1 MTDRGERAAGGA
13 GTEGIMVLSATGP
26 GRALAER
33 LPYRHVHGDVAGS
46 LRRHWDHASGFVVML
61 AVGATVRIV
70 GPLLG
75 DKEHD
80 PGVVC
85 VDDAG
90 RFAVVVCGGH
100 AGGANALARAVA
112 GQLGAEAVITTATDR
127 LGLPALDQLPGLG
140 AEGDVAGV
148 TAALLAREKVAIDV
162 ATPWPMPVALAER
175 CGPPAAGGPRIV
187 VSDRAGDEGSAGV
200 VVLRPPSLV
209 VGVGTST
216 DAVAGDVVEAVT
228 GTLAGHGLAARS
240 LSVLATVDRRA
251 AHPAIVGAA
260 AALGVPVRAYGADEL
275 DAVAVPSP
283 SETVRRAV
291 GTRSVAE
298 AAATL
303 GAGGAGELVVVKQRL
318 GKVTVAVA
326 RKPGPRGKV
335 SVVGLG
341 PGTADHRT
349 PAAER
354 AVRRADVIVGL
365 DSYVEQCRD
374 LIGPAQRVRAY
385 PLGAEMARAQA
396 ALSEAADGHAVALV
410 CSGDAGVYAMASP
423 LMELPDAALT
433 DVEVVP
439 GVTAGTAA
447 AALLGAPLGHDHAVV
462 SLSDLHTPWERI
474 AERIRAAAAG
484 DFAVVLY
491 NPRSARRTWQLDA
504 ARDIF
509 LEHRPV
515 TTPVGL
521 VTDAGRATTRVVHTT
536 LGEMQAADVTMTTC
550 VLVGSSRTRIVGG
563 RMVTPRGYLT

>member
-1 MTDRGERAAGGA
+1 MRDGAGRAGG
-13 GTEGIMVLSATGP
+13 IVSLSATEP

-46 LRRHWDHASGFVVML
+46 LRRYWEEASGFVVML

-70 GPLLG
+70 APLLG
-75 DKEHD
+75 DKATD

-90 RFAVVVCGGH
+90 RFAVAVCGGH

-112 GQLGAEAVITTATDR
+112 GQLGAEAVVTTATDR
-127 LGLPALDQLPGLG
+127 LGVPALDQLPGLA

-148 TAALLAREKVAIDV
+148 TAALLGGGTVALV
-162 ATPWPMPVALAER
+162 AANPWPVPAPLAER
-175 CGPPAAGGPRIV
+175 CELAGATGATGARIV
-187 VSDRAGDEGSAGV
+187 VSDRTADSGGAGV

-216 DAVAGDVVEAVT
+216 DASEADLVEAVA

-240 LSVLATVDRRA
+240 VAVLATVDRRA
-251 AHPAIVGAA
+251 EHPAVVGAA
-260 AALGVPVRAYGADEL
+260 RALGLPVRAYAAAEL
-275 DAVAVPSP
+275 DMVAVPSP

-303 GAGGAGELVVVKQRL
+303 AAGGAGALVVVKQRL
-318 GKVTVAVA
+318 GNVTVAVA
-326 RKPGPRGKV
+326 RAAAPRGKV
-335 SVVGLG
+335 TVVGLG

-354 AVRRADVIVGL
+354 AVRRADVVVGL

-385 PLGAEMARAQA
+385 PLGAEIERAQA
-396 ALSEAADGHAVALV
+396 ALTEAAAGLAVALV

-433 DVEVVP
+433 DIEVVP

-447 AALLGAPLGHDHAVV
+447 AALLGAPIGHDHAVV
-462 SLSDLHTPWERI
+462 SLSDLHTPWDRI
-474 AERIRAAAAG
+474 AERLQAAAAA
-484 DFAVVLY
+484 DYAVVLY
-491 NPRSARRTWQLDA
+491 NPRSARRTWQLEA

-509 LEHRPV
+509 LAHRPA

-521 VTDAGRATTRVVHTT
+521 VTDAGRASTRVVHTT
-536 LGEMQAADVTMTTC
+536 LGEMRAPDVTMTTC